1 MNRRAVAPAPEG
13 SGGDPVQAAVDALPL
28 NRRHFIVFAL
38 CAAGLFFEALNL
50 QLMSFVAPMLAS
62 EWHIGPTMLGGLIS
76 ATIAGMLVGTYAFGA
91 VADRF
96 GRRGAFQITVGIF
109 SILTAVSGLAGT
121 LGQLMVARFG
131 AGLGIGGSIPVE
143 TAVLAEFTPARWR
156 SRFMAIWAMA
166 LPIGA
171 LVAPLCVAVMPLSLG
186 WRGLLLL
193 GGIPAVLVLIVRGA
207 IPETPQYL
215 AGKGRLAEAEQAL
228 AWIARRPMPLA
239 TSRPGPDSVA
249 HRDSG
254 QAPEILLFTA
264 AYRRT
269 TLVSWGIY
277 FGSFFAYYGF
287 VLWMPAFLAGY
298 RGMATA
304 GILRFMVGLAL
315 AGLVGRVAIVLVAG
329 RIDRRILIAACSLGG
344 AASLLCLA
352 AQTAAAAIAVSAFA
366 AAFFLEGA
374 FSVVIPFVAES
385 YPTALRATGVGW
397 SGGMG
402 RFGTVLA
409 PIIFG
414 ALVRID
420 AGYAMGALAVGAL
433 LAVASVAVARPVTVA
448 DNDAIQPPRNHV
460 KHAR

>member
-1 MNRRAVAPAPEG
+1 MSGQPAAGAAER
-13 SGGDPVQAAVDALPL
+13 GGADPVQAAIDALPL

-50 QLMSFVAPMLAS
+50 QLMSFVAPMLAR
-62 EWHIGPTMLGGLIS
+62 EWHIGPAMLGGVIS

-166 LPIGA
+166 LPVGA
-171 LVAPLCVAVMPLSLG
+171 LVAPLCVAVMPQSLG

-193 GGIPAVLVLIVRGA
+193 GGLPAVLVLIVRGA

-215 AGKGRLAEAEQAL
+215 AGRARLAEAARAL
-228 AWIARRPMPLA
+228 AWIALRPMPLVIPA
-239 TSRPGPDSVA
+239 PTPDRPARHNV
-249 HRDSG
+249 G
-254 QAPEILLFTA
+254 QAPEALLFSA

-315 AGLVGRVAIVLVAG
+315 AGLVGRVAIVLIAASV
-329 RIDRRILIAACSLGG
+329 DRRILIAGCSLGG
-344 AASLLCLA
+344 TASLLCLA
-352 AQTAAAAIAVSAFA
+352 VQGDAAAILATAFA

-374 FSVVIPFVAES
+374 FSAVIPFVAES

-402 RFGTVLA
+402 RLGTVLA
-409 PIIFG
+409 PMAFG
-414 ALVRID
+414 ALVRIN
-420 AGYAMGALAVGAL
+420 AGLAIAALAVGAL
-433 LAVASVAVARPVTVA
+433 LAVASVSFARP
-448 DNDAIQPPRNHV
+448 
-460 KHAR
+460 ARPD

>member
-1 MNRRAVAPAPEG
+1 MNRQPVAAAPG
-13 SGGDPVQAAVDALPL
+13 SGDGDPVQAAIDALPL
-28 NRRHFIVFAL
+28 NPRHFTVFAL

-50 QLMSFVAPMLAS
+50 QLMSFVAPMLAR
-62 EWHIGPTMLGGLIS
+62 EWHIGPAMLGGLIS

-109 SILTAVSGLAGT
+109 SILTALSGLAGT

-166 LPIGA
+166 LPVGA

-193 GGIPAVLVLIVRGA
+193 GGLPAVLVLIVRSA

-215 AGKGRLAEAEQAL
+215 AGNGRVAEAEQAL
-228 AWIARRPMPLA
+228 SWIARRPMPLA
-239 TSRPGPDSVA
+239 MPNPAADATARRSV
-249 HRDSG
+249 R
-254 QAPEILLFTA
+254 QAPEVLLFAA

-298 RGMATA
+298 RGMATPE
-304 GILRFMVGLAL
+304 ILRFMVGLAL
-315 AGLVGRVAIVLVAG
+315 AGLVGRVAILLVAG
-329 RIDRRILIAACSLGG
+329 RIDRRVLIAACSLGG

-352 AQTAAAAIAVSAFA
+352 GQTDGAAIVISAFA

-374 FSVVIPFVAES
+374 FSAVIPFVAES

-409 PIIFG
+409 PIVFG

-420 AGYAMGALAVGAL
+420 TGYAMAALAAGALF
-433 LAVASVAVARPVTVA
+433 AVASVSFARPVA
-448 DNDAIQPPRNHV
+448 GGGQRRDSIAAKSAQS
-460 KHAR
+460 